1 MNENEGKGL
10 PVEQGTDNEL
20 DLLNEIKSLK
30 ETTVPKEEY
39 EKVLAEKKKIMK
51 DFIYGSGDSANVKEA
66 KPNIQELRQKVLGD
80 DVEKL
85 SDLDFWK
92 GVSDLYHARLEEGVN
107 IFLPEGDKSK
117 YTRDDYQNVTGFM
130 ETIDSII
137 EDSEGDP
144 NVFHSIFTQSIK

>member
-30 ETTVPKEEY
+30 ENTVPKEEY

-66 KPNIQELRQKVLGD
+66 KPNIQELRKKVLGD

-85 SDLDFWK
+85 NDLEFWK
-92 GVSDLYHARLEEGVN
+92 GVSDLYHTRLEEGIN

-117 YTRDDYQNVTGFM
+117 YTRDDYQNVNGFM

-137 EDSEGDP
+137 EDSEGNP